1 MIYDILI
8 KGNLTILYT
17 DSYKSGGG
25 NLTFL
30 SDEVEAKKVY
40 ESDATLDSDELVGDI
55 AVMGG
60 VCYQRK
66 EV

>member
-8 KGNLTILYT
+8 KGNLTILLS

-25 NLTFL
+25 NLTL
-30 SDEVEAKKVY
+30 YSDEVEAKKVY
-40 ESDATLDSDELVGDI
+40 DGDTTLDSDELVGDI

>member
-8 KGNLTILYT
+8 KCNLTILLS

-25 NLTFL
+25 NLTL
-30 SDEVEAKKVY
+30 YSDEVEAKKVY
-40 ESDATLDSDELVGDI
+40 DGDTTLDSDELVGDI